1 MTTIIII
8 IAVAVLG
15 GLGSKIFLKNSSGLS
30 DQGGMAPDP
39 VESSSSSK
47 KKKEDKPSVGQ
58 ALKISPGMET
68 SGATL
73 FRPPTEPTLFTGRKE
88 TLKKIAAQATTR
100 PILIGISGFSGVGK
114 TCLTI
119 PLSKL
124 FATQFPGTC
133 LFIDMQG
140 DHPNPPSA
148 EDIMRRI
155 ILKFHPT
162 QPLPAD
168 DKKLAQLYR
177 VALKKYKGILIL
189 DNVSGIKQVKP
200 LVPPPSWLLIVTSTK
215 PVLLPK
221 MVTIELEP
229 MEPLES
235 DTLLTRWAPD
245 ISPAIKEISLVCQG
259 IPLALEIIGKFFSIN
274 STMAPDYF
282 AKKLKEVSKSNG
294 NEEKNDLID
303 GVQAAL
309 TLCYHMLPH
318 KAAQVLRKLYVF
330 PESFTA
336 SACPL
341 FVKIPKA
348 FHLSAWRS
356 MAWFNTISIP
366 TGFPCTLR
374 LENLSSLY

>member
-1 MTTIIII
+1 MTTIIIII

-177 VALKKYKGILIL
+177 VALKKG
-189 DNVSGIKQVKP
+189 
-200 LVPPPSWLLIVTSTK
+200 
-215 PVLLPK
+215 
-221 MVTIELEP
+221 
-229 MEPLES
+229 
-235 DTLLTRWAPD
+235 
-245 ISPAIKEISLVCQG
+245 
-259 IPLALEIIGKFFSIN
+259 
-274 STMAPDYF
+274 
-282 AKKLKEVSKSNG
+282 
-294 NEEKNDLID
+294 
-303 GVQAAL
+303 
-309 TLCYHMLPH
+309 
-318 KAAQVLRKLYVF
+318 LY
-330 PESFTA
+330 
-336 SACPL
+336 
-341 FVKIPKA
+341 
-348 FHLSAWRS
+348 
-356 MAWFNTISIP
+356 
-366 TGFPCTLR
+366 
-374 LENLSSLY
+374 